1 MVLSGDLSAG
11 LRHRRRTAVQIAWLS
26 YASSSAACAPEN
38 VRVVDTKRCC
48 AVVAQSAARM
58 LRRPRRVLAAEYKLV
73 CLESKASKAHTIFK
87 RADSCEVRGE
97 ISDRSQPSILRE

>member
-26 YASSSAACAPEN
+26 YATSSAACAPEN
-38 VRVVDTKRCC
+38 VRVVDTNVPLLVRL
-48 AVVAQSAARM
+48 ARM
-58 LRRPRRVLAAEYKLV
+58 RVVLY
-73 CLESKASKAHTIFK
+73 ASKPHTIFK

-97 ISDRSQPSILRE
+97 IRDRRSTIRFARVKTREIKGGGISQQ